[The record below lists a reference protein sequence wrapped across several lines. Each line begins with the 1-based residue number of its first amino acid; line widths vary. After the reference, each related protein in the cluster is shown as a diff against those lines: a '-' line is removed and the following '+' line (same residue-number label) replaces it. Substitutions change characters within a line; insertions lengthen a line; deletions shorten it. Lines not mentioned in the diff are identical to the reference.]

1 MGALTRNELK
11 LTKTYS
17 SVANFRAGFNSRSD
31 LVKFVK
37 ILKRNRSFLGQ
48 ILYESET

>member
-17 SVANFRAGFNSRSD
+17 PVANFRAEFNIRSD